1 MRDKQIADAMG
12 VKVAQISRRQKQIQ
26 QPSDDNK
33 VKLREFIE
41 KHILTLQQY
50 LDGETTT
57 TPEQIEQSIQEPET
71 TPDTNTEEN
80 EEEADPEPEEESKP
94 TRKPRYNEWVK
105 TMKQLN
111 RQNKRNKKLA
121 KK

>member
-1 MRDKQIADAMG
+1 MRDKQIADAMD

-50 LDGETTT
+50 LDGETATT
-57 TPEQIEQSIQEPET
+57 AEPIEQPTQEPET
-71 TPDTNTEEN
+71 TPDTDSQENTK
-80 EEEADPEPEEESKP
+80 EAEPEPEEEIKP
-94 TRKPRYNEWVK
+94 NRKPRYNE
-105 TMKQLN
+105 
-111 RQNKRNKKLA
+111 
-121 KK
+121 